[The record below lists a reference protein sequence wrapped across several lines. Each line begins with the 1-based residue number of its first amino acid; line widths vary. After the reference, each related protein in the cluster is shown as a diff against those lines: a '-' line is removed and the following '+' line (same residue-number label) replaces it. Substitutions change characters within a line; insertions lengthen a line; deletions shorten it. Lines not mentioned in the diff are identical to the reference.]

1 MRIQSQCFCF
11 SKSRAS
17 RSFRSFASIVL
28 LARLARLTLLSLL
41 VLVALLVAAPGARAQ
56 SSPADSAA
64 ASPSSRTSS
73 SDQASPANAGSGQAS
88 SASEQPTAHHHMNV
102 SKTGP
107 GPTGALVKRSEAMN
121 ERLYQ
126 HLKGLYMSPYCP
138 GLTLGSCGS
147 TGAELLRADLREW
160 VFEGH
165 KEEDITHYMIAT
177 FGDEIM
183 GRPPFRGT
191 AILVW
196 VAPAVAVLLG
206 LWVAMAWIRR
216 NSRRKLEARAPS
228 PRGEA
233 GKPGGEEP
241 PDPQLE
247 ARLEAE
253 IRAREV

>member
-1 MRIQSQCFCF
+1 MRIQSQCFCS
-11 SKSRAS
+11 SKTRAG
-17 RSFRSFASIVL
+17 AVVL
-28 LARLARLTLLSLL
+28 TFLFLS
-41 VLVALLVAAPGARAQ
+41 VAASGARAQ
-56 SSPADSAA
+56 TSPADSTAG
-64 ASPSSRTSS
+64 
-73 SDQASPANAGSGQAS
+73 QPAV
-88 SASEQPTAHHHMNV
+88 HHHMNV

-107 GPTGALVKRSEAMN
+107 GPTGALVQRSEAMN

-165 KEEDITHYMIAT
+165 KEEDINRYMIAT

-196 VAPAVAVLLG
+196 VAPGLAVLLG
-206 LWVAMAWIRR
+206 LWLAMAWIRR
-216 NSRRKLEARAPS
+216 NSRRKLESRTAAASGDGAS
-228 PRGEA
+228 PAAED
-233 GKPGGEEP
+233 ES
-241 PDPQLE
+241 DPQLA
-247 ARLEAE
+247 ARVEAE

>member
-1 MRIQSQCFCF
+1 
-11 SKSRAS
+11 
-17 RSFRSFASIVL
+17 
-28 LARLARLTLLSLL
+28 
-41 VLVALLVAAPGARAQ
+41 
-56 SSPADSAA
+56 
-64 ASPSSRTSS
+64 
-73 SDQASPANAGSGQAS
+73 
-88 SASEQPTAHHHMNV
+88 MNV

-107 GPTGALVKRSEAMN
+107 GPTGALVHRSEAMN

-165 KEEDITHYMIAT
+165 KEEDITRYMIAT

-196 VAPAVAVLLG
+196 VAPGLAVLLG

-216 NSRRKLEARAPS
+216 NSRRKLEARVAS

-233 GKPGGEEP
+233 GKPGDEEP

>member
-1 MRIQSQCFCF
+1 MRIETQRLFHPTA
-11 SKSRAS
+11 RAG
-17 RSFRSFASIVL
+17 AIL
-28 LARLARLTLLSLL
+28 LALL
-41 VLVALLVAAPGARAQ
+41 VLVATAPAGWAQ
-56 SSPADSAA
+56 ASSADSTSAQTT
-64 ASPSSRTSS
+64 PSG
-73 SDQASPANAGSGQAS
+73 QASPADAAASQPAG
-88 SASEQPTAHHHMNV
+88 HHHMNV

-107 GPTGALVKRSEAMN
+107 GPTGALVERSEAMN

-165 KEEDITHYMIAT
+165 KEEDINRYMIAT

-196 VAPAVAVLLG
+196 VAPVLAVLVG
-206 LWVAMAWIRR
+206 LWLAMGWIRR
-216 NSRRKLEARAPS
+216 NSRRKLQTQSAVGSED
-228 PRGEA
+228 A
-233 GKPGGEEP
+233 GKPASPEAP
-241 PDPQLE
+241 NPQLE
-247 ARLEAE
+247 ERIEAE